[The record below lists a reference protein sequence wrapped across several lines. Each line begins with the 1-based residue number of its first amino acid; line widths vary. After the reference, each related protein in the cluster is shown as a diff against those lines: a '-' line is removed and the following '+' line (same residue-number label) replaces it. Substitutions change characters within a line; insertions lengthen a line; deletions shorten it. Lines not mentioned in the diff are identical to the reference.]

1 MQKKKILGL
10 MTKSVGLSV
19 SLQDP
24 LGFVFVFP
32 CCVQTQPCCWWME
45 AAEVK
50 RPWELEAHSPWQ
62 TLEAFSP
69 ICTPRWIWIQDL
81 IWTFFGQTT
90 GVGGFLLHLLLLN
103 IFTLCLLSAV
113 SLNKFRKTMQVRW
126 SHLFIVQSE
135 ALKTMGR
142 VKHESRSIPTAF

>member
-81 IWTFFGQTT
+81 IWTFFWTDYRGWRVLAAPFPATYFYS
-90 GVGGFLLHLLLLN
+90 VLAFY
-103 IFTLCLLSAV
+103 CLPEQIQENYAS
-113 SLNKFRKTMQVRW
+113 QVKPFVYSSKW
-126 SHLFIVQSE
+126 GIKNNGPSK
-135 ALKTMGR
+135 AWK
-142 VKHESRSIPTAF
+142 